1 MMIIPLYN
9 NSDVFAMYD
18 QAIYV
23 AQTHYNIVY
32 PNHLVSI

>member
-9 NSDVFAMYD
+9 TSDVFAMYD

-23 AQTHYNIVY
+23 AHT
-32 PNHLVSI
+32 LAL